1 MVWSNVK
8 EPQVNAEKSQQ
19 REEQEKMQITEKD
32 RKISENIS
40 KEMVILNS
48 QCQMMET
55 LFGEEI

>member
-8 EPQVNAEKSQQ
+8 KPQVSAEKSQQ

-48 QCQMMET
+48 QSQMMET

>member
-1 MVWSNVK
+1 MVWSKVK
-8 EPQVNAEKSQQ
+8 KPQVNAETSQQ

-40 KEMVILNS
+40 KEMAILNS
-48 QCQMMET
+48 QCQMMEI

>member
-1 MVWSNVK
+1 MVWSKVK
-8 EPQVNAEKSQQ
+8 KPQVNAETSQQ

-40 KEMVILNS
+40 KEMAILNS
-48 QCQMMET
+48 QRQMMEI

>member
-8 EPQVNAEKSQQ
+8 KPQVSAEKSQQ

-40 KEMVILNS
+40 KEMAILNS